1 MNDTGTSSSISAE
14 TVPMTLGGLIEL
26 YQTDRIST
34 YHQLRYNT
42 RKNAASIL
50 KRIVAAHGN
59 IELKAIKRRDLA
71 EWYMDWSAGGKVSM
85 AHAFIAQIRTLCG
98 FGASML
104 EDEECERISLV
115 LHRMRFANSP
125 PRTERLMAP
134 QVNAIRKAAREH
146 FGWYSLALAQ
156 AFQFECMFRQ
166 RDCLGEWVPETE
178 PGESDVRHSGQKWFR
193 GIRWEEINDKWILKH
208 KTSKRQKEI
217 QWNLAAA
224 EMVMEELAILVEMP
238 IDQLSRGLFPA
249 SGPIII
255 NDVTGLPWSANEYR
269 RKWRKVADHVG
280 VPKGVYNMDSRAGA
294 ITEATE
300 AGADLEHVKH
310 AATHSDISQTQR
322 YSRGA
327 TEKIASVQK
336 SRIEFR
342 NKEKF
347 KNHD

>member
-1 MNDTGTSSSISAE
+1 MSDVVEAKC
-14 TVPMTLGGLIEL
+14 MTLGEL
-26 YQTDRIST
+26 VEVYQTDKIST
-34 YHQLRYNT
+34 YHQLRYHT

-50 KRIVAAHGN
+50 KRLVDAHGSV
-59 IELKAIKRRDLA
+59 ELKAIKRRDLA
-71 EWYMDWSAGGKVSM
+71 EWYMTWADGGKVSM
-85 AHAFIAQIRTLCG
+85 AHAFIAQIRTITG

-104 EDEECERISLV
+104 EDEECERISSV

-125 PRTERLMAP
+125 PRTERLVAS
-134 QVNAIRKAAREH
+134 QVIAIREAARKH

-156 AFQFECMFRQ
+156 AIQFECMFRQ
-166 RDCLGEWVPETE
+166 RDIIGELVPEAE
-178 PGESDVRHSGQKWFR
+178 PGESDVRFNGQKWLR
-193 GIRWEEINDKWILKH
+193 GIRWEEIDDKWILKH

-224 EMVMEELAILVEMP
+224 EMVMEELAILVELP
-238 IDQLSRGLFPA
+238 VDQINRGLFPTK
-249 SGPIII
+249 GPIII
-255 NDVTGLPWSANEYR
+255 NDVTGLPWTANEYR
-269 RKWRKVADHVG
+269 RKWRLVADHVG
-280 VPKGVYNMDSRAGA
+280 VPKEVRNQDTRAGA

-342 NKEKF
+342 NREKF